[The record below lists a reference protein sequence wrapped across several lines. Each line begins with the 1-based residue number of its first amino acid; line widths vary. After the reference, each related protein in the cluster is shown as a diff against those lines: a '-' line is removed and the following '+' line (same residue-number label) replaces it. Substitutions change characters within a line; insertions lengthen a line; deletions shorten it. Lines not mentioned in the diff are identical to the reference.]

1 MANDESTDLQGYFR
15 GLHTMSKRRWGFSV
29 VLTVLAMFPV
39 PVMVLVFDPSVRWLG
54 VFIAF
59 VFAVVGKWL
68 GWWGGVIAGEGG
80 EIQRIAEYHRGIGY
94 PIDNKL
100 VADKRAK
107 YKGLDRLA
115 KRLTIKNYWDDEGV
129 TDDCGADGVAMAK
142 LYMESSWW
150 TGRLASVT
158 SSVLIRAI
166 AVVVVASCMMVVYS
180 WAVGTSVREGI
191 VGLVVCVMLAI
202 DLMLLQRRYVSLE
215 RSADRVFE
223 GLRNLLR
230 GCEIASSRDVVLVAH
245 NYLID
250 RSVGPPIPDWIYK
263 RHRLRLNELWTKAP
277 PVEWKRPSGDKSAT

>member
-1 MANDESTDLQGYFR
+1 
-15 GLHTMSKRRWGFSV
+15 MSKRRWGFSV

-39 PVMVLVFDPSVRWLG
+39 PLMILVFDQSARWLG

-59 VFAVVGKWL
+59 VFAVAGKWL
-68 GWWGGVIAGEGG
+68 GWWGGVIGGEGG
-80 EIQRIAEYHRGIGY
+80 EIQRIAEFHRSLGS
-94 PIDNKL
+94 PIDYKL

-107 YKGLDRLA
+107 YKRLDRLA
-115 KRLTIKNYWDDEGV
+115 KKRTIKNYWDNEGV

-150 TGRLASVT
+150 TGRLASMT
-158 SSVLIRAI
+158 SIVLIRAI
-166 AVVVVASCMMVVYS
+166 AVVVVSSCILVVYS

-202 DLMLLQRRYVSLE
+202 DLTLLQRRYVSLE
-215 RSADRVFE
+215 KSSDKVFE

-230 GCEIASSRDVVLVAH
+230 RCEIASSRDVVLMVAH
-245 NYLID
+245 SYWID

-263 RHRLRLNELWTKAP
+263 RHRSRLNELWTKAP
-277 PVEWKRPSGDKSAT
+277 PVEWRHSSRRKSSP